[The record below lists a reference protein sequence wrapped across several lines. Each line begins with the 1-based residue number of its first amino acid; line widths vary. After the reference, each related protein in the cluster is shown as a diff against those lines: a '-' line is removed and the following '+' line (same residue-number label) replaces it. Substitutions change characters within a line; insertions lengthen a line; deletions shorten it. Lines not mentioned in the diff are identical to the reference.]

1 MKLSW
6 HGTASILLESEGYR
20 IAFDPFLT
28 IPLHE
33 TTCRRKLHAVKYRT
47 ADSVLVTHGHFDH
60 IGAVKPLA
68 QALGC
73 PGYLQPKEVT
83 LPPYLTQGLL
93 H

>member
-60 IGAVKPLA
+60 LFYVPELLAEGDPTVFCRRTPMRPAVFLS
-68 QALGC
+68 
-73 PGYLQPKEVT
+73 E
-83 LPPYLTQGLL
+83 
-93 H
+93 